1 MTKDP
6 VCGMLIDEH
15 KAVAKAEH
23 QGVTYYFCSSGCHHK
38 FVADPGKYVKSAS
51 APHGGRDG
59 HVPEK

>member
-23 QGVTYYFCSSGCHHK
+23 RRSRKVREVG
-38 FVADPGKYVKSAS
+38 
-51 APHGGRDG
+51 
-59 HVPEK
+59 